1 MTIRILS
8 AGLAALLPVLA
19 AAEAGA
25 QTAGQ
30 PAGDEGRP
38 DPRLSSFHRERVR
51 EDPEI
56 SRRLRPHP
64 LFVVELRTNV
74 TVAGKCIY
82 YVEDPC
88 PFVEAEIVEFA
99 RNELLAE
106 SASLLRSMLEE
117 RGFEQKLKQSI
128 SDRLRRRLLDR
139 LGEGRPLVETLPSG
153 GGETNPPLPP
163 LVFPPPDA
171 LRILT
176 GTLLFAG
183 GGVLSASD
191 NDWPIDEGYI
201 GVGIAAVGLG
211 LVFKQL
217 VPEWRGA
224 KIRSSG
230 TNVSVSW

>member
-8 AGLAALLPVLA
+8 AGLAALLPMLA
-19 AAEAGA
+19 ATEVGA
-25 QTAGQ
+25 QTG
-30 PAGDEGRP
+30 GDEGRP
-38 DPRLSSFHRERVR
+38 EPRLSSFHRERVR

-117 RGFEQKLKQSI
+117 RGFEEKLKQSI

-139 LGEGRPLVETLPSG
+139 LGDGRPPVETSTTGNDG
-153 GGETNPPLPP
+153 GGVAVVHDP
-163 LVFPPPDA
+163 LVFPPPDT

-191 NDWPIDEGYI
+191 NEWPIDEGYI
-201 GVGIAAVGLG
+201 GVGIAVVGLG

-230 TNVSVSW
+230 TNLSVSW